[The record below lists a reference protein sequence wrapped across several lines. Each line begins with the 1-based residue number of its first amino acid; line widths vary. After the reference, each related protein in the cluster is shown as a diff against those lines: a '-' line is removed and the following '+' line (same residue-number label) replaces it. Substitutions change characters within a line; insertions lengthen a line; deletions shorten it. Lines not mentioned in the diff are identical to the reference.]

1 VTARLQGRDL
11 GSAMAEIRKLISAD
25 PGIPPG
31 SIEYGGLYQQQVE
44 SFQNLMVV
52 LIMAIVLIFTVALL
66 EFRSFYAPIA
76 IVFGAVLSV
85 FGIVV
90 ALLITGTTLSIIAY
104 LGAIIGIDAVC
115 ISVLLS
121 LVATPTAYFLMLQL
135 RDARIFKLLRPR
147 E

>member
-1 VTARLQGRDL
+1 MSQNIAVTARLQGRDL

-52 LIMAIVLIFTVALL
+52 LIMAIVLVFTVALL
-66 EFRSFYAPIA
+66 EVRSFYAPVA

-85 FGIVV
+85 FGIVL
-90 ALLITGTTLSIIAY
+90 ASLITGTTLRIAAY
-104 LGAIIGIDAVC
+104 RGASRDPV
-115 ISVLLS
+115 
-121 LVATPTAYFLMLQL
+121 QL
-135 RDARIFKLLRPR
+135 HLN
-147 E
+147 